1 MIMVIMYFYI
11 DVNFNVLS
19 IKIKIKKKK
28 KNYLIDNSEIHSLIL
43 DILNPY
49 KSTFFINYY

>member
-28 KNYLIDNSEIHSLIL
+28 KNYLFYNSEIHSLIL